1 MIAISD
7 SHHWFGC
14 WWEPVWC
21 CYRWNCVSYSVFSM
35 HLFESCY
42 VFFFVVWTYYMYRH
56 VYCVWL
62 LFLFFRGQALCT
74 TAAVIGGKSLAS
86 QISEKIVIMAPCIF
100 LHGIFGM
107 LFLHYVSQSIFDVN
121 VVPFAIQVAL
131 SGGVLFIVF
140 GIQSFLSTVE

>member
-1 MIAISD
+1 
-7 SHHWFGC
+7 
-14 WWEPVWC
+14 
-21 CYRWNCVSYSVFSM
+21 
-35 HLFESCY
+35 
-42 VFFFVVWTYYMYRH
+42 
-56 VYCVWL
+56 L